1 MMLSLLPHA
10 RAGALLLTL
19 AMSASAQSAEL
30 TEYQPVHAVT
40 GTIRIWGSPQMG
52 DLLRLYE
59 QGFAQLQPA
68 VRFDNDLKSTI
79 TAVAGVYTGRAEI
92 GLLGREIWPTE
103 VQAFASVAGHAPM
116 AIDVA
121 TGSFDV
127 PKATFALMVFVPK
140 ANPVTNLSTEQ
151 LERIFAASDRPLRT
165 WGELGLTGAWA
176 SRPIHLYGFNID
188 NDKSQIFSQL
198 VFRKDQRWNAA
209 LHEFNNAGALDAG
222 QLIVQA
228 VAGDPDG
235 IGISNVHYATP
246 AVKALA
252 LSTSDQAKPITPSR
266 ETVANRSYPLTRAVY
281 MVVDSDAAHPPN
293 TAVAEFLRYVLSR
306 QGAQAVLQ
314 EGNYLP
320 LPPAVALRQ
329 LQLLPP
335 VSGPRK

>member
-1 MMLSLLPHA
+1 
-10 RAGALLLTL
+10 
-19 AMSASAQSAEL
+19 
-30 TEYQPVHAVT
+30 
-40 GTIRIWGSPQMG
+40 MG

-59 QGFAQLQPA
+59 QGFVQLQPA

-79 TAVAGVYTGRAEI
+79 TAVAGVYTGRADI

-103 VQAFASVAGHAPM
+103 MQAFESIKGRPPM
-116 AIDVA
+116 VLDVA
-121 TGSFDV
+121 TGSYDV
-127 PKATFALMVFVPK
+127 PKATFALVVFVPK

-198 VFRKDQRWNAA
+198 VFRKDERWNAA
-209 LHEFNNAGALDAG
+209 LHEFNNAGTVDAG

-228 VAGDPDG
+228 VTGDPDG

-246 AVKALA
+246 AVRAMA
-252 LSTSDQAKPITPSR
+252 LSTPDHARPIVPSR
-266 ETVANRSYPLTRAVY
+266 ETVANRTYPLTRAVY
-281 MVVDSDAAHPPN
+281 MVVDGDAAHPPSS
-293 TAVAEFLRYVLSR
+293 AVVEFLHYVLSR
-306 QGAQAVLQ
+306 QGAQAVVE

-320 LPPAVALRQ
+320 LPAAVVLRQ

-335 VSGPRK
+335 VSGLRR